1 MLAVSGKG
9 LASVLSLCHVSDA
22 LRDERE
28 KVWKRLVVK
37 HAVFLAL
44 QISDAVLSVHA
55 RVYSVV
61 SVSVLPPPPQA
72 EEESRALLKL
82 RGSLLPCKRGS
93 SARGAIVHTS
103 QLVQSLVAIL
113 NRVVAHADVIG
124 LLVGSWFPLTL
135 HYHVLSLIK
144 YGSFNQI

>member
-82 RGSLLPCKRGS
+82 RGVFFPVKGARARVELSSILHSSCRALL
-93 SARGAIVHTS
+93 
-103 QLVQSLVAIL
+103 
-113 NRVVAHADVIG
+113 
-124 LLVGSWFPLTL
+124 LLS
-135 HYHVLSLIK
+135 
-144 YGSFNQI
+144 